1 MCYWLGNIQRLKVE
15 NPHQDFH
22 PKMDLIMRS
31 NLSCIAKRL
40 LWRRTEGVRFYRS
53 LGTMTRY
60 GECPDI
66 MVNGRKTGHLKWMDW
81 AVFFFF
87 FFFFTYGKSQ
97 ESGILEMIP
106 LISTSTRASIYS
118 FCLKSVL
125 CAALVAAAI
134 SKDLIVGNFISSSI
148 PSSFTFSAG
157 CNGLWLDDCSIICL
171 LIWLANFLL
180 HSVVYSL
187 QPQKMLLSVERYLY
201 SIECDYG
208 LLPQ

>member
-1 MCYWLGNIQRLKVE
+1 MENVQILWLMEEK
-15 NPHQDFH
+15 
-22 PKMDLIMRS
+22 
-31 NLSCIAKRL
+31 
-40 LWRRTEGVRFYRS
+40 
-53 LGTMTRY
+53 LGTSS
-60 GECPDI
+60 EWI
-66 MVNGRKTGHLKWMDW
+66 EL
-81 AVFFFF
+81 FF

-157 CNGLWLDDCSIICL
+157 CNGL
-171 LIWLANFLL
+171 
-180 HSVVYSL
+180 
-187 QPQKMLLSVERYLY
+187 
-201 SIECDYG
+201 
-208 LLPQ
+208 